1 MRGAY
6 RAGGAPVV
14 ICQNV
19 REECHLTPMAGN
31 GRKYVE
37 LRTYNRNQEKGVSSP
52 TGEKIA
58 IDLEM
63 WTQFRVAVSSPE
75 TWTRFLPFD
84 NLEINRNLSRGRLI
98 FPEAALGALLQEQV
112 FLEHRDFQGISFIF
126 LKALARTGRSGNA
139 SRGAIGP
146 LLWSQ
151 FITGLSRM
159 ERVLTDLGWLGRKA
173 GESEDKSEP
182 VLGSEKIL
190 PMMTHEKIGLDKTT

>member
-1 MRGAY
+1 MSGAY

-37 LRTYNRNQEKGVSSP
+37 LRTLRRDPESGLAYP
-52 TGEKIA
+52 TDKKIA
-58 IDLEM
+58 VDLEL
-63 WTQFRVAVSSPE
+63 WPQFQAAVGSPE

-84 NLEINRNLSRGRLI
+84 NQELNRDLSRGRLI
-98 FPEAALGALLQEQV
+98 FPEVALRTFSQEQI

-126 LKALARTGRSGNA
+126 LKALARARRGGNVC
-139 SRGAIGP
+139 RGAIGP

-151 FITGLSRM
+151 FMTGLVRT
-159 ERVLTDLGWLGRKA
+159 ENTLLELGWLGGKG
-173 GESEDKSEP
+173 GETQKSAPGLPASLPEP
-182 VLGSEKIL
+182 QPWQVIKG
-190 PMMTHEKIGLDKTT
+190 